1 MLGKRSDQRGYL
13 EADHLYLDHVGR
25 QSFYGFLASMRG
37 QLFRDEEFAELYCP
51 DNGRDSVPPGLLAN
65 ALLLQTHDRVSDEEA
80 KLRADFDIR
89 WKVALGITVDEK
101 PFAKSTLQ
109 LFRAQLVIHGK
120 AREVFNHSLQFA
132 KNTGY
137 LKGRRMKAAVD
148 TTNILGRGA
157 VKDTYNLLSDGIVQL
172 VRVLASIE
180 GKKAKDWAREHGLE
194 RYFGSSVK
202 GEAEI
207 DWDNEKARQDF
218 LESIVA
224 DADRVLEMTR
234 QAQAREPEES
244 TRRKLIVEAAELL
257 GQLLLQDVERKEDSV
272 ALKQG
277 VSRDRITSVHYPE
290 MRHGRKSS
298 SNRFN
303 GHKAAV
309 IVDTDNQLI
318 TGADV
323 IPGNASD
330 NTGVLDLVKQSE
342 ENTGMEVEET
352 IGDAVYG
359 DGATRQAFAD
369 AGRTLIAKVPGR
381 PNKPHFPKEDFQIDL
396 ENETCTCPGGQVSQA
411 KRRLKSH
418 SDGQGGWQ
426 RPWGFAFD
434 DRICQACPLRSRCV
448 SGKKGKGRTVSLHP
462 QEALLQQARA
472 LQHSEAFTEYRKR
485 RQVSEHRLARL
496 VQLGVRQA
504 RYKGRAKTLF
514 QVLMAAAV
522 ANLTLV
528 ANKIGMMGKP
538 KQKAKSFI
546 FSLYRNLEEIA
557 TRPVFR
563 FWPARVANMFS
574 S

>member
-1 MLGKRSDQRGYL
+1 VEGS
-13 EADHLYLDHVGR
+13 
-25 QSFYGFLASMRG
+25 
-37 QLFRDEEFAELYCP
+37 
-51 DNGRDSVPPGLLAN
+51 
-65 ALLLQTHDRVSDEEA
+65 
-80 KLRADFDIR
+80 
-89 WKVALGITVDEK
+89 
-101 PFAKSTLQ
+101 
-109 LFRAQLVIHGK
+109 RAQLIIHEK
-120 AREVFNHSLQFA
+120 SRVAFNRSLRFA
-132 KNTGY
+132 KETGY

-172 VRVLASIE
+172 VRVLSAVE
-180 GKKAKDWAREHGLE
+180 GKKVKDWTREHKLE

-202 GEAEI
+202 GEARI

-218 LESIVA
+218 LGSIVA
-224 DADRVLEMTR
+224 DADSVLEVAR
-234 QAQAREPEES
+234 QAQAGGSEES
-244 TRRKLIVEAAELL
+244 AVRKRIVEAAQLL
-257 GQLLLQDVERKEDSV
+257 GRLLLQDVERKDDSV
-272 ALKQG
+272 TLKQG
-277 VSRDRITSVHYPE
+277 VSRDRIISVHCPD

-298 SNRFN
+298 SKRFD
-303 GHKAAV
+303 GDKAAV
-309 IVDTDNQLI
+309 IVNTDNQLI

-323 IPGNASD
+323 IPGN
-330 NTGVLDLVKQSE
+330 V
-342 ENTGMEVEET
+342 GMEVEET

-381 PNKPHFPKEDFQIDL
+381 PNKAHFPKEDFQIDV
-396 ENETCTCPGGQVSQA
+396 EKETCTCPAGQVTRA

-434 DRICQACPLRSRCV
+434 DSICQDCPLRSQCV

-472 LQHSEAFTEYRKR
+472 LQHSEAFTDYRKR
-485 RQVSEHRLARL
+485 RQVVEHRLARL

-528 ANKIGMMGKP
+528 ANKTGMMGKP
-538 KQKAKSFI
+538 KQLTTTLISSF
-546 FSLYRNLEEIA
+546 YRHF
-557 TRPVFR
+557 TRVTNR
-563 FWPARVANMFS
+563 TS
-574 S
+574 

>member
-1 MLGKRSDQRGYL
+1 MLGKRSDQRSYL
-13 EADHLYLDHVGR
+13 EADYLYLDHVGR
-25 QSFYGFLASMRG
+25 QSFYGFLSSLRG
-37 QLFRDEEFAELYCP
+37 QLFRDEEFTELYCP
-51 DNGRDSVPPGLLAN
+51 DNGRNSVPPSLLAN
-65 ALLLQTHDRVSDEEA
+65 ALLLQTHDRVSDEET
-80 KLRADFDIR
+80 KRRADFDIQ
-89 WKVALGITVDEK
+89 WKVALGIGVDEK

-109 LFRAQLVIHGK
+109 EFRAQLIIHEK
-120 AREVFNHSLQFA
+120 SRVAFNRSLRFA
-132 KNTGY
+132 KETGY

-172 VRVLASIE
+172 VRVLSAVE
-180 GKKAKDWAREHGLE
+180 GKKVKDWTREHKLE

-202 GEAEI
+202 GEARI

-218 LESIVA
+218 LGSIVA
-224 DADRVLEMTR
+224 DADSVLEVAR
-234 QAQAREPEES
+234 QAQAGGSEES
-244 TRRKLIVEAAELL
+244 AVRKRIVEAAQLL
-257 GQLLLQDVERKEDSV
+257 GRLLLQDVERKDDSV
-272 ALKQG
+272 TLKQG
-277 VSRDRITSVHYPE
+277 VSRDRIISVHCPD

-298 SNRFN
+298 SKRFD
-303 GHKAAV
+303 GDKAAV
-309 IVDTDNQLI
+309 IVNTDNQLI

-323 IPGNASD
+323 IPGNVSD

-352 IGDAVYG
+352 IGDAVY
-359 DGATRQAFAD
+359 
-369 AGRTLIAKVPGR
+369 
-381 PNKPHFPKEDFQIDL
+381 PKEDFQIDV
-396 ENETCTCPGGQVSQA
+396 EKETCTCPAGQVTRA

-434 DRICQACPLRSRCV
+434 DSICQACPLRSQCV

-472 LQHSEAFTEYRKR
+472 LQHSEAFTDYRKR
-485 RQVSEHRLARL
+485 RQVVEHRLARL

-528 ANKIGMMGKP
+528 ANKTGMMGKP
-538 KQKAKSFI
+538 KQLTTTLISSF
-546 FSLYRNLEEIA
+546 YRHF
-557 TRPVFR
+557 TRVTNRIPLLFR
-563 FWPARVANMFS
+563 SDRAAIILS